1 MIKDCFIVKLN
12 IGFDFK
18 KKKLERRISDGA
30 RQNYSLFMLSAKS
43 FNIYFHLSNLYH
55 LAHYF
60 TMYLFQQTKSLVRRN
75 S

>member
-18 KKKLERRISDGA
+18 KKKLERMDFGWCA
-30 RQNYSLFMLSAKS
+30 PNYSLFMLSAKS

-60 TMYLFQQTKSLVRRN
+60 TM
-75 S
+75 